1 MLNGIKILVAEDN
14 LVNQKI
20 ANYILSKQ
28 GAIVKNAM
36 DGNEAIACLLN
47 DRFDVVLMDLQMP
60 GMDGLEATKY
70 IRGEMN
76 SNVPIIALTADM
88 FANETGEYAG
98 AGINAYISKPFD
110 PSILCDLILNLI
122 KEHNYHGR

>member
-1 MLNGIKILVAEDN
+1 LLNGIKILVAEDN

-20 ANYILSKQ
+20 VNYILSKER
-28 GAIVKNAM
+28 ATVKNAM
-36 DGNEAIACLLN
+36 DGNEAVAFLRN
-47 DRFDVVLMDLQMP
+47 EHFDLVLMDLQMP

-110 PSILCDLILNLI
+110 PCILCDLILNLI
-122 KEHNYHGR
+122 KEHNHHDR